1 MSPKPLY
8 YKKANIVET
17 SRVNI
22 PSQQHTAACSCLK
35 LRMSPTLQVIWSC
48 EVGPQKK
55 LSAAKW
61 KQMTIPTHFQPPQH
75 TADHIPLRIWN
86 FGCSQCMRVRQ
97 ATDSGQQSSGS
108 EESASRAGFVYNVEP
123 CIILAHNPNINVD
136 YDCTS
141 CTMFCQN
148 ASFTSQWNA
157 SGSCCSLYLKS
168 PIQNHPRSSSP
179 GLSKVRSACVSM
191 SPLICGISTQ
201 ALQTSE
207 SWPATYERRQ
217 RMKGVPGAKL

>member
-1 MSPKPLY
+1 MHLLKASHVTNTPSHLKLWGWPKKNSQPQNENTWPFPRTFSPPP
-8 YKKANIVET
+8 
-17 SRVNI
+17 NI
-22 PSQQHTAACSCLK
+22 PQTTCSLEFG
-35 LRMSPTLQVIWSC
+35 TLGVPK
-48 EVGPQKK
+48 V
-55 LSAAKW
+55 
-61 KQMTIPTHFQPPQH
+61 
-75 TADHIPLRIWN
+75 
-86 FGCSQCMRVRQ
+86 MRVRQ

-108 EESASRAGFVYNVEP
+108 EESASKALALFTMLKLASSLT
-123 CIILAHNPNINVD
+123 ILKPTLIMIY

-148 ASFTSQWNA
+148 ASFNSQWNA

-168 PIQNHPRSSSP
+168 HIQNHPRSSSP

-207 SWPATYERRQ
+207 SWPATYERR
-217 RMKGVPGAKL
+217 AWC